1 MGCPDWPTCFGR
13 WVPPTSV
20 SELPENYKQIYS
32 DYRHKKNVKF
42 ARYLGFLGMDETAH
56 QILNDEQIKQEA
68 DFNVRKTWVEYLNR
82 VVGVVIGLFI
92 IALFWRSIKLRKNY
106 PSIFLLSGLTLVAV
120 IFQGWF
126 GSIVVSTNLTQWTI
140 TIHMFFALVIVAL
153 LFFLLKISQ
162 EDREGAKLSGPPIL
176 RVVLAGCMAALLAQ
190 IFFGTEVREIIDQL
204 STSLIPRNDW
214 ILNAGGTFVLHRSFS
229 WVVLFMHLLLLYFLR
244 KTRGNKTLP
253 LALIILILGTLLTG
267 TGMAYFGI
275 PAFLQPIHL
284 VLATITFGLQLH
296 LFLNLNTDAKLV
308 FNRP

>member
-68 DFNVRKTWVEYLNR
+68 DFNVTKTWVEYLNR

-153 LFFLLKISQ
+153 LSFLLKISQ

-176 RVVLAGCMAALLAQ
+176 RLVLAGCMAALLAQ
-190 IFFGTEVREIIDQL
+190 IFFGTEVREIIDQF

-267 TGMAYFGI
+267 AGMAYFGI